1 VLGVKVSIT
10 AFILALLFLVLAL
23 FQFVSS
29 ASANP
34 VPYPSEPNQ
43 DLPTF
48 KVESPKNDA
57 VYSVNT
63 VKLVFNVTKPDS
75 WNSYWLGVTSGLP
88 VIGSYSVFV
97 YLDGNLAST
106 YYDPSLR
113 DVPTTNYTA
122 VLNGLANGVHR
133 IDIDVEANTFYEN
146 PTPGPHD
153 LQYFTYSRNISDT
166 IHFTINSEQIPSQE
180 PAPEQETPLF
190 ATLFV
195 ASSAI
200 VATVAIISAARYIR
214 KNNRNLQKPNPP
226 TQSEYVAQGKQN

>member
-1 VLGVKVSIT
+1 MKTKPFALTLIIST
-10 AFILALLFLVLAL
+10 LLFVAAAL
-23 FQFVSS
+23 HFPNL

-48 KVESPKNDA
+48 EVESPKNDA

-63 VKLVFNVTKPDS
+63 VELVFNVTKPDS

-106 YYDPSLR
+106 YHDPSLR
-113 DVPTTNYTA
+113 DVPTTNYSS
-122 VLNGLANGVHR
+122 VLNGLANGAHR

-146 PTPGPHD
+146 PNPGPHD

-180 PAPEQETPLF
+180 PASEQENPPF
-190 ATLFV
+190 PTLVV
-195 ASSAI
+195 ASSAV
-200 VATVAIISAARYIR
+200 VATVAVISAVHYIR
-214 KNNRNLQKPNPP
+214 KSNRNLQKPNQP
-226 TQSEYVAQGKQN
+226 TQSETVAQGKQN